1 MMNKK
6 TLKND
11 ERAVSPVIAEILM
24 VAIVVI
30 LAAIIGAYVFGMG
43 GIMTKTYLVGATASQ
58 SGESTLSVTYNGGPD
73 DNMVNNLTF
82 RGIDSEGT
90 VIAWDA
96 TQDGV
101 LGAWVDP
108 TLTDPVV
115 GDTIISTTSGTP
127 GQDHILVAANF
138 VDGTTQLIVDT
149 YV

>member
-11 ERAVSPVIAEILM
+11 KRAVSPVIGVILM
-24 VAIVVI
+24 VAITVI
-30 LAAIIGAYVFGMG
+30 LAAVIGAFVFGMG
-43 GIMTKTYLVGATASQ
+43 GTMTKTYLVGATASQ
-58 SGESTLSVTYNGGPD
+58 SGESTLSVTYTGGPD

-90 VIAWDA
+90 AITWDA
-96 TQDGV
+96 TQGGV
-101 LGAWVDP
+101 LGTWVDP

-115 GDTIISTTSGTP
+115 GDTIISTTGGTP
-127 GQDHILVAANF
+127 GRDHILVGANF

-149 YV
+149 YI